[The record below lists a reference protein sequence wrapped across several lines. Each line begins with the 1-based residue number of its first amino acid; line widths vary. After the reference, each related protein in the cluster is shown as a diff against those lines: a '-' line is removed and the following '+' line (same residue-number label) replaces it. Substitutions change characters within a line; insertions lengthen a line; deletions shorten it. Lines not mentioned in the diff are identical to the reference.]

1 MHGED
6 KQRLLVGVYVDDL
19 VISGGDSAHIN
30 EFKMQMKSMF
40 HTSDLGLATLLPRIG
55 GDSNG
60 RWDLSWPKCYATKI
74 LQNVGLEGCN
84 VSCIPMEP
92 RLKLNKMSSAPA
104 VNETA
109 YRSIVGSLY
118 YLVNSKPDLAYSMG
132 YVIVIQFMEKPTT
145 EHLAAVKRVLQYIAR
160 TLDYGCFYSRKKLN
174 AHVVGFSDSD
184 LAGDIDTRKSTTGV
198 IYFLNNNGINWQYQK
213 QKVISLPSCEA
224 EYIAATTD
232 ACQGMRISRLLAE
245 LRGGKEDAVK
255 INVGNQSAI

>member
-1 MHGED
+1 MIKALYELRQAPCAWYAKLDNSLLRLGFRHNDSEHAVYMHGED
-6 KQRLLVGVYVDDL
+6 KQCLLVGVYVDDL

-104 VNETA
+104 VNKTA

-118 YLVNSKPDLAYSMG
+118 
-132 YVIVIQFMEKPTT
+132 
-145 EHLAAVKRVLQYIAR
+145 
-160 TLDYGCFYSRKKLN
+160 
-174 AHVVGFSDSD
+174 
-184 LAGDIDTRKSTTGV
+184 
-198 IYFLNNNGINWQYQK
+198 
-213 QKVISLPSCEA
+213 
-224 EYIAATTD
+224 
-232 ACQGMRISRLLAE
+232 
-245 LRGGKEDAVK
+245 
-255 INVGNQSAI
+255 